1 MINFNAPSK
10 FFFCFFL
17 LFCSSV
23 LIAQNTFQSGSYI
36 DQAGIKREGFIMD
49 LDWVNNPTRIEFRDA
64 PEGISRFI
72 DSANIQ
78 EFEIIGYCK
87 YIKYNGLIDVS
98 SEGFGGSNL
107 NGNPDWKPVAI
118 LLKVLVESDASL
130 FSYSTNEYAR
140 FFYGVK
146 SKEIKTQQLVYKEF
160 YLDTSETQL
169 TANFHF
175 RQQLSNDLVC
185 DSNNN
190 NAILSKLR
198 YNKKELV
205 KYFIDYNKCVGAVV
219 SETNKSSLTHNK
231 SKINYSLLIGVSTAN
246 FETKKG
252 IGSSDFYLHKFKN
265 MFTVTFGAEI
275 EIVLPINNNK
285 WALYFQPTYQSY
297 SDEETVIGEYRPYTS
312 KLDFKSI
319 NLPIGMRH
327 YIFLNN
333 KDSKIFLN
341 AAAGYN
347 VDLGS
352 ELMLSNQTDFV
363 FNNFVLGF
371 NFGAGYVLNN
381 KYSLE
386 LRYNYSSSLID
397 SVYLKSNS
405 NNLGVVFKY
414 QFNK

>member
-1 MINFNAPSK
+1 MLYCNAPSK
-10 FFFCFFL
+10 FFFSVFL
-17 LFCSSV
+17 LFFSSI
-23 LIAQNTFQSGSYI
+23 LIAQNTFKSGSYI
-36 DQAGIKREGFIMD
+36 DQSGIKNEGFIMD
-49 LDWVNNPTRIEFRDA
+49 LDWVNSPSTIEFRDT
-64 PEGISRFI
+64 PDGVSRFI
-72 DSANIQ
+72 DDKNIQ
-78 EFEIIGYCK
+78 EFEITGYCK
-87 YIKYNGLIDVS
+87 YVKYDGLIDVS
-98 SEGFGGSNL
+98 SEGFGGAII
-107 NGNPDWKPVAI
+107 NGNPDWKPAVV

-130 FSYSTNEYAR
+130 FSYSTNQYTR
-140 FFYGVK
+140 FFYSVK
-146 SKEIKTQQLVYKEF
+146 SKGIKTQQLVYKEF

-185 DSNNN
+185 DSMDT
-190 NAILSKLR
+190 AILSKLR
-198 YNKKELV
+198 YAKKELV
-205 KYFIDYNKCVGAVV
+205 KYFLEFNKCKGVAV
-219 SETNKSSLTHNK
+219 SETNKNSLVKNT

-246 FETKKG
+246 FETTNG
-252 IGSSDFYLHKFKN
+252 ISSSDFYLHKFKN
-265 MFTVTFGAEI
+265 MFTVPFGAEI

-312 KLDFKSI
+312 KLDFKSL
-319 NLPIGMRH
+319 NLPIGMR
-327 YIFLNN
+327 YYMFLND
-333 KDSKIFLN
+333 KVSKIFLN

-405 NNLGVVFKY
+405 NNLGLVFKY
-414 QFNK
+414 QLNK

>member
-10 FFFCFFL
+10 FFFCYFL
-17 LFCSSV
+17 LFFSSI
-23 LIAQNTFQSGSYI
+23 LFAQNTFQSGSYI
-36 DQAGIKREGFIMD
+36 DQTGIKHEGFIMD
-49 LDWVNNPTRIEFRDA
+49 LDWENSPTRIEFRDTQ
-64 PEGISRFI
+64 EGVSRFI
-72 DSANIQ
+72 DASYIK
-78 EFEIIGYCK
+78 EFEITGYCK
-87 YIKYNGLIDVS
+87 YIQYNGLIDVS
-98 SEGFGGSNL
+98 TEGFGGSNL
-107 NGNPDWKPVAI
+107 NGNPDWKPVSV

-130 FSYSTNEYAR
+130 FSYSTNEYTR

-146 SKEIKTQQLVYKEF
+146 SKEIKTQQLVYKEY

-190 NAILSKLR
+190 AVLSKLR

-205 KYFIDYNKCVGAVV
+205 KYFIDYNKCAGAVV
-219 SETNKSSLTHNK
+219 SETNKSSLAHNK
-231 SKINYSLLIGVSTAN
+231 SKINYSLIIGVSTAN
-246 FETKKG
+246 FEISKG
-252 IGSSDFYLHKFKN
+252 INSSGYFSNKFSN
-265 MFTVTFGAEI
+265 MFTIPFGGEI
-275 EIVLPINNNK
+275 EFILPINNNK
-285 WALYFQPTYQSY
+285 WALYFQPTYQSF

-327 YIFLNN
+327 YMFLKN
-333 KDSKIFLN
+333 KDSKMFLN
-341 AAAGYN
+341 AAAGFN

-352 ELMLSNQTDFV
+352 EIMLLNQTDFI
-363 FNNFVLGF
+363 FNTLVLGF

-381 KYSLE
+381 RYSFE

-405 NNLGVVFKY
+405 NTLGLVFKY
-414 QFNK
+414 KLNK